1 MHGFAEWLY
10 AMINPPPYH
19 RFILFNEVLSR
30 YRDGPS
36 GKMARYHRQYALPF
50 GHEVSPVSIH
60 EFFFPEEELCGLV
73 FIKKSVFLKRTF
85 MFYSLYVY
93 FFIIRFFFRRLP
105 ASYCECFLAFA
116 RRHLCSGS
124 SSTL

>member
-10 AMINPPPYH
+10 AMINPPPYL

-36 GKMARYHRQYALPF
+36 GKVVRYNRECALPF
-50 GHEVSPVSIH
+50 GHGVFHISIP
-60 EFFFPEEELCGLV
+60 EFPFTEKQLCGYIEEYSYNIY
-73 FIKKSVFLKRTF
+73 FSFFLYNR
-85 MFYSLYVY
+85 Y
-93 FFIIRFFFRRLP
+93 FFSVR
-105 ASYCECFLAFA
+105 ASGVFCECFLAFA
-116 RRHLCSGS
+116 RRHLCYDS